1 MRWLRPGGLAPAL
14 IEWFSPFVD
23 EFETREDAYLVD
35 DHVQGISVKIRGG
48 ARLDIKV
55 SGGDGGV
62 LDVAGQAR
70 GRTQYWKKWSF
81 PTPLVSEED
90 VVGLNWVRVGK
101 RRRIGRFSVGNASP
115 HLTGTI
121 VHATIRPAP
130 LSSRRC

>member
-1 MRWLRPGGLAPAL
+1 VRWLRPGGLAPAL

-23 EFETREDAYLVD
+23 EFETRADAYLVD

-90 VVGLNWVRVGK
+90 VVGLNWCGSASAGASVGSRSGT
-101 RRRIGRFSVGNASP
+101 RRRTSRGR
-115 HLTGTI
+115 LCT
-121 VHATIRPAP
+121 
-130 LSSRRC
+130 RRYDLRR